1 MILARKNIDFV
12 FFCSARINSVQNI
25 CWASVMH
32 SVTNR
37 IAHRVQIKYVQ

>member
-37 IAHRVQIKYVQ
+37 IVHIVQIKDVQ